1 MINLNSVTY
10 YSLHHTHLL
19 VAHVS
24 VTDNQ
29 IIHKHQTQ
37 KKFFSSSPPQFPH
50 TEIPSITDFSYIW
63 CFLVFIIFLILPATE
78 SVLSVR
84 QKIYQTWYKA
94 YWELIWWE
102 DMSMT
107 TDVTGEVKTFLL
119 SHGQVKHL
127 MYIFVPSPKKG
138 DVTKCTNNCTIAL
151 FPDAN
156 KILLRIIQK
165 RLQMYTQNTGRQWN
179 KQD

>member
-1 MINLNSVTY
+1 
-10 YSLHHTHLL
+10 
-19 VAHVS
+19 
-24 VTDNQ
+24 
-29 IIHKHQTQ
+29 
-37 KKFFSSSPPQFPH
+37 
-50 TEIPSITDFSYIW
+50 
-63 CFLVFIIFLILPATE
+63 
-78 SVLSVR
+78 
-84 QKIYQTWYKA
+84 
-94 YWELIWWE
+94 
-102 DMSMT
+102 MSMT

-165 RLQMYTQNTGRQWN
+165 RLQMYTQNTGRQ
-179 KQD
+179 